1 MSTHGTATA
10 TIKRLFGLAWLQA
23 GPLASMKIEHEN
35 HRFKAP
41 DDAPW
46 GRLTLA
52 KGATTQISL
61 GGKGTRV
68 DRTPFVLN
76 LQVFIPENKG
86 TRVADDAFDVMN
98 KLNGQT
104 VQEGTLTVNLQT
116 ATSNTSSA
124 DKGAA
129 FLISIVGYY
138 DLLTPA
144 DNPDV

>member
-10 TIKRLFGLAWLQA
+10 TIKRLFGLAWMA
-23 GPLASMKIEHEN
+23 GPIPALPIEHEN

-41 DDAPW
+41 DDAPY

-52 KGATTQISL
+52 KGNTTQMTL

-68 DRTPFVLN
+68 DRTPFILN

-86 TRVADDAFDVMN
+86 TRIADQAFDAMTL
-98 KLNGQT
+98 LNGQCT
-104 VQEGTLTVNLQT
+104 HEENLTVNLQA
-116 ATSNTSSA
+116 ATSATSSA
-124 DKGAA
+124 DKGVA

-138 DLLTPA
+138 DLLTP
-144 DNPDV
+144 P